1 MRVRWTKPASEDLQ
15 RITRGIRRH
24 NPTAA
29 REVATTLY
37 DGSMSLE
44 FLSGRGRK
52 GRIMGTRE
60 LVLAPYVIVYRIE
73 SRYGRNPAHLSR
85 CSGLAVGN
93 KVAPKSPYRGAYAA
107 LSALSSFGAAVGKG
121 AKCTLF
127 RRCLGAF
134 IHPTIPRS
142 DVTGTRSKP
151 EVNRAVAEHRL
162 AGQLR
167 GRRHTSEE
175 LRWRE
180 RPAMLNQ
187 NLIFAGECAW
197 FRAR

>member
-60 LVLAPYVIVYRIE
+60 LVLAPCVIVYRSKADTVEIL
-73 SRYGRNPAHLSR
+73 RIYH
-85 CSGLAVGN
+85 
-93 KVAPKSPYRGAYAA
+93 GAQDW
-107 LSALSSFGAAVGKG
+107 
-121 AKCTLF
+121 
-127 RRCLGAF
+127 
-134 IHPTIPRS
+134 P
-142 DVTGTRSKP
+142 
-151 EVNRAVAEHRL
+151 
-162 AGQLR
+162 
-167 GRRHTSEE
+167 
-175 LRWRE
+175 
-180 RPAMLNQ
+180 
-187 NLIFAGECAW
+187 
-197 FRAR
+197 